1 MNELKELP
9 FWNILTESEKNRFS
23 ETARIRSIEKRESVY
38 TANKGMSS
46 MHFVLDGRV
55 KVCRYFGDMREIIL
69 DLVPHGQFASF
80 QPILDVPDEV
90 EYAECVKRSVIVQ
103 VNARIVKNLMEQ
115 NAGFSS
121 FMFQQL
127 ANRYNKINSR
137 LSLVHP
143 TVLIRKQIVTLLLEL
158 AANFGRSVGEEV
170 IIEHGLSQHEMACM
184 ILRTRQSVTGVLR
197 KLKRANLINYTR
209 TSILVRD
216 MEKLKRW
223 PDLDIR

>member
-1 MNELKELP
+1 
-9 FWNILTESEKNRFS
+9 
-23 ETARIRSIEKRESVY
+23 
-38 TANKGMSS
+38 